1 MNNKKLN
8 PSLETR
14 RSFMKASSIAAAS
27 PFLPNFAFAQPVSKS
42 ALATSGK
49 GMVTSPHELAT
60 EAGLKVLQSGGNAI
74 EAVIAISS
82 CLSVTYPHFSGYG
95 GDAFMIIS
103 DANGKAQTISGIG

>member
-1 MNNKKLN
+1 
-8 PSLETR
+8 
-14 RSFMKASSIAAAS
+14 
-27 PFLPNFAFAQPVSKS
+27 
-42 ALATSGK
+42 
-49 GMVTSPHELAT
+49 MVTSPHELAT

-103 DANGKAQTISGIG
+103 DANGKA

>member
-1 MNNKKLN
+1 MTNKKLN
-8 PSLETR
+8 PASQMR
-14 RSFMKASSIAAAS
+14 RSFIQASGIAAAS
-27 PFLPNFAFAQPVSKS
+27 PLIPNFAFAQPVSKS

-82 CLSVTYPHFSGYG
+82 CLSVTYPHFS
-95 GDAFMIIS
+95 
-103 DANGKAQTISGIG
+103 